1 VKFRFT
7 AHALEQIERRGLE
20 RTTIERVLDSPGQ
33 IVPQRSGREAYQSK
47 VHFDGREYL
56 LRAIV
61 DRSVDP
67 PAVLTA
73 YRTRFV
79 AKYWRQE

>member
-7 AHALEQIERRGLE
+7 AHALEQMARRGLE
-20 RTTIERVLDSPGQ
+20 RKQVEIVLEAPGQ
-33 IVPQRSGREAYQSK
+33 VVPERRGREARQSR
-47 VHFDGREYL
+47 VHFPDGEYL

-61 DRSVDP
+61 DPRSDP
-67 PAVLTA
+67 AAVVTA
-73 YRTRFV
+73 YRTRYI